1 MHACRWTLIAGRLPG
16 RTDNEIKN
24 YWNSHLSE
32 SAQSEAK
39 KQNIKKRPKSAPPFQ
54 NPHVWKATP
63 LKIKPNGSN
72 GYGCSNIPTSDV
84 SIEFSNIQE
93 TSNSGYLLGNDSII
107 RGDDSKRMGDVNL
120 FQTEDRNS
128 ACSSMYSLAEQQS
141 PRSNDHFARHEAIFD
156 DTLFPN
162 ISTDFGVEEFYTGP
176 PATLGTQANQ
186 LEYICNAQFVNSST
200 VAIDQGREQLF
211 DNTQHVDWIDEL
223 GYVTWKMNSEYMYV
237 LH

>member
-1 MHACRWTLIAGRLPG
+1 
-16 RTDNEIKN
+16 
-24 YWNSHLSE
+24 
-32 SAQSEAK
+32 
-39 KQNIKKRPKSAPPFQ
+39 
-54 NPHVWKATP
+54 
-63 LKIKPNGSN
+63 
-72 GYGCSNIPTSDV
+72 
-84 SIEFSNIQE
+84 
-93 TSNSGYLLGNDSII
+93 
-107 RGDDSKRMGDVNL
+107 MGDVNL

-162 ISTDFGVEEFYTGP
+162 ISTDFGVNDHFARHEAIFDDTLFPNISTDFGVEEFYTGP
-176 PATLGTQANQ
+176 PATLGTEANQ

-223 GYVTWKMNSEYMYV
+223 DYITWKMNSEYMYV